1 LEGRGAGGDV
11 SRCLQAGAA
20 REFRRESWRRPIAS
34 NPTEMPPTS
43 DDPLNERAQQ
53 LLKLL
58 VEHYIRDGQPVGSR
72 TLSRDLGLNLS
83 AATIRNVMADLEELG
98 FVSSPHTSAGRVPT
112 DKGYRFFV
120 DTLLRFEPLESEKI
134 AAIQMRLGELSNDP
148 KALVAAASQMLSS
161 VTRLAG
167 VVTLPRQS
175 HAALSQIEFVP
186 LSDNRVLAI
195 LVVNDR
201 EVQNRILQ
209 LDRYYGADELR
220 RASNYLTHEFRGK
233 ELSTVREHLLGQL
246 KETRE
251 NLNQVMLDAIRL
263 AQQVVNAPT
272 AGGRMEYVIAGE
284 TNLMGFAELSNVEK
298 LRRLFEAFTQQR
310 DILHLLDQSLRAEG
324 VQIFIGQESG
334 YTILDDCSIVTAPY
348 TLDQEVVGVLGVI
361 GPTRMA
367 YERVIPIVDVTAKL
381 LGSALNSRA

>member
-1 LEGRGAGGDV
+1 MGLTRVATMSSQTTD
-11 SRCLQAGAA
+11 
-20 REFRRESWRRPIAS
+20 ES
-34 NPTEMPPTS
+34 
-43 DDPLNERAQQ
+43 LNDRAQQ

-72 TLSRDLGLNLS
+72 TLSRDVGMSLS

-98 FVSSPHTSAGRVPT
+98 FVTSPHTSAGRIPT

-120 DTLLRFEPLESEKI
+120 DTLLKFQPLGDEQI
-134 AAIQMRLGELSNDP
+134 VAIRNRLGELSSDP
-148 KALVAAASQMLSS
+148 KALIAAASQMLSS

-195 LVVNDR
+195 LVVNGR

-209 LDRYYGADELR
+209 LERYYSADELR
-220 RASNYLTHEFRGK
+220 RASNYLNMEFGGK
-233 ELSTVREHLLGQL
+233 ELSAVREHLVAQL

-251 NLNQVMLDAIRL
+251 HLNEMMLDAIRL
-263 AQQVVNAPT
+263 AQQVVNVPPAG
-272 AGGRMEYVIAGE
+272 GGRMEYVIAGE
-284 TNLMGFAELSNVEK
+284 TNLMSFAELSNVEK

-310 DILHLLDQSLRAEG
+310 DILHLLDQSLRADG

-334 YTILDDCSIVTAPY
+334 YTILDDCSVVTAPY
-348 TLDQEVVGVLGVI
+348 SLDQEVVGVLGVI

-367 YERVIPIVDVTAKL
+367 YERVIPIVDITAKL
-381 LGSALNSRA
+381 LGSALNSRG

>member
-1 LEGRGAGGDV
+1 MT
-11 SRCLQAGAA
+11 
-20 REFRRESWRRPIAS
+20 IA
-34 NPTEMPPTS
+34 NEEA
-43 DDPLNERAQQ
+43 LNERSQQ

-72 TLSRDLGLNLS
+72 TLSRDLGMNLS

-98 FVSSPHTSAGRVPT
+98 FVTSPHTSAGRIPT

-120 DTLLRFEPLESEKI
+120 DTLLKYEPLDHDKI
-134 AAIQMRLGELSNDP
+134 AAIQSRLGEHGADH
-148 KALVAAASQMLSS
+148 KALIAAASQMLSS

-175 HAALSQIEFVP
+175 HSALSQIEFVP

-195 LVVNDR
+195 MVVNGR
-201 EVQNRILQ
+201 EVQNRIVQ
-209 LDRYYGADELR
+209 LDRHYSADELR
-220 RASNYLTHEFRGK
+220 RASNYLNQEFGGK
-233 ELSTVREHLLGQL
+233 ELSAVREHLLAQL

-251 NLNQVMLDAIRL
+251 SLNQVMLDAIHL
-263 AQQVVNAPT
+263 AQHVVGMPPM
-272 AGGRMEYVIAGE
+272 GGRMEYVMAGE
-284 TNLMGFAELSNVEK
+284 TNLMNFAELSNVEK

-334 YTILDDCSIVTAPY
+334 YTILDDCSVVTAPY
-348 TLDQEVVGVLGVI
+348 TLDNEVVGVLGVI

-367 YERVIPIVDVTAKL
+367 YERIIPIVDITAKL

>member
-1 LEGRGAGGDV
+1 MGL
-11 SRCLQAGAA
+11 S
-20 REFRRESWRRPIAS
+20 P
-34 NPTEMPPTS
+34 PPT

-58 VEHYIRDGQPVGSR
+58 VEHYIRDGQPIGSR
-72 TLSRDLGLNLS
+72 TLSRDLGMNLS

-98 FVSSPHTSAGRVPT
+98 FVTSPHTSAGRVPT

-120 DTLLRFEPLESEKI
+120 DTLLKFQLQPLEDDKI
-134 AAIQMRLGELSNDP
+134 AAIQTRLGEHVNDP
-148 KALVAAASQMLSS
+148 KALVAAASQMLST

-175 HAALSQIEFVP
+175 HSALSQIEFVP
-186 LSDNRVLAI
+186 LSDNRALAI
-195 LVVNDR
+195 LVVNGR

-209 LDRYYGADELR
+209 LERHYSAEELR
-220 RASNYLTHEFRGK
+220 RASNYLNQEFRGK
-233 ELSTVREHLLGQL
+233 ELTAVREHLVSQL

-251 NLNQVMLDAIRL
+251 HLNEMMLDAIRL
-263 AQQVVNAPT
+263 AQQVVDVPA
-272 AGGRMEYVIAGE
+272 AGGGRMEYVIAGE
-284 TNLMGFAELSNVEK
+284 TNLMSFAELSNVEK

-348 TLDQEVVGVLGVI
+348 SLDQEVVGVLGVI

-367 YERVIPIVDVTAKL
+367 YERIIPIVDITAKL

>member
-1 LEGRGAGGDV
+1 M
-11 SRCLQAGAA
+11 SLQ
-20 REFRRESWRRPIAS
+20 
-34 NPTEMPPTS
+34 TT

-98 FVSSPHTSAGRVPT
+98 FLTSPHTSAGRVPT

-120 DTLLRFEPLESEKI
+120 DTLLKFQPLEHDKI
-134 AAIQMRLGELSNDP
+134 AAIQTRLGEHTDNP
-148 KALVAAASQMLSS
+148 KALIAAASQLLSS
-161 VTRLAG
+161 VTRMAG

-175 HAALSQIEFVP
+175 HAALSHIEFVP

-195 LVVNDR
+195 LVVNGR

-209 LDRYYGADELR
+209 LERYYGAEELR
-220 RASNYLTHEFRGK
+220 RASNYLNQEFGGK
-233 ELSTVREHLLGQL
+233 ELSAVRDHLVGQL

-251 NLNQVMLDAIRL
+251 HLNQLMLDAIRL
-263 AQQVVNAPT
+263 AQQVVNVPPPS
-272 AGGRMEYVIAGE
+272 GRMEYVMAGE
-284 TNLMGFAELSNVEK
+284 TNLMEFAELSNVEK

-310 DILHLLDQSLRAEG
+310 DILHLLDQSLGADG

-348 TLDQEVVGVLGVI
+348 TLDHEVVGVLGVI

-367 YERVIPIVDVTAKL
+367 YERVIPIVDITAKL
-381 LGSALNSRA
+381 LGSALNSRV